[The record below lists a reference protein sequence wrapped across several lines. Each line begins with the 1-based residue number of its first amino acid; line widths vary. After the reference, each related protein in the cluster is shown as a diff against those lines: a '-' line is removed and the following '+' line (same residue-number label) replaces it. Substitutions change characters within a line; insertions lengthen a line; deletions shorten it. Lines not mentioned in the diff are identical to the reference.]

1 MPDNST
7 HIHKTRPD
15 MPVLDTDMPA
25 PPPLTQGQV
34 GPSPTS
40 DEIVPGQRI
49 PPVGAGD
56 DSSTGEEVDAGIA
69 DAGGTGVGDADTD
82 GATRTGLDPS

>member
-1 MPDNST
+1 MADNT
-7 HIHKTRPD
+7 PRK
-15 MPVLDTDMPA
+15 PVQDADMPA

-40 DEIVPGQRI
+40 DDISPGQRI

-56 DSSTGEEVDAGIA
+56 DPATGEEADPGVF